1 MALAPFCYNNNTI
14 RTAGTTEHP
23 LFCPNDV
30 SDILGITNS
39 RNKATKLC
47 DVEKQVVSVET
58 ADGKVRLLTF
68 VNEAGLY
75 SVALSCNRLPD
86 LRPVPL
92 FLVRRVQQAK
102 S

>member
-1 MALAPFCYNNNTI
+1 MALDTFLYDNTTI
-14 RTAGTTEHP
+14 RTAGTIVNP
-23 LFCPNDV
+23 LFCLSDV
-30 SDILGITNS
+30 CGILDVANIYNE
-39 RNKATKLC
+39 AAKLC
-47 DVEKQVVSVET
+47 DDEKRAVSVRA
-58 ADGKVRLLTF
+58 ADGKMRLMTF